1 MGIPTTLGRFAVK
14 EQASGW
20 GTPETVFANANF
32 LEAQITVPTPGQMSV
47 QADVMRASWFAT
59 TRVDGGKGP
68 TEISLTMPL
77 HGFSTAAPT
86 GDATEHPDALL
97 LRSVLGGSAQ
107 NGYATDPN
115 GGDLNTL
122 NVNAAIA
129 NIGGYA
135 VLAPM
140 ASTSPV
146 EYSTGWVKTK
156 TTTAYD
162 MQNNFALTA
171 AGATQTPDTA
181 GTIFGSNAVFLS
193 NTQPTP
199 FTMEWLGS
207 AANVSFRFSDCVV
220 TSATIDLNA
229 REQPQLGVTIRS
241 ANWTNAGSAGGGAPS
256 PADLANRPQM
266 PVVLSDNGARMVSS
280 TGEQKAGSA
289 TITMTAEV
297 ADEINYD
304 APQGISQF
312 VVLKRSTEISVVAP
326 ALSGATANDVLANPT
341 SLLTPGTAAGAV
353 QLDAGTTPGRAFS
366 VLIPAGQVK
375 EVQAL
380 GDTNSLVSITTVM
393 ECAIYSGD
401 TTDGTSDPVMD
412 TPFRIAFL

>member
-199 FTMEWLGS
+199 FTMEWLGAIAS
-207 AANVSFRFSDCVV
+207 GLS
-220 TSATIDLNA
+220 
-229 REQPQLGVTIRS
+229 QP
-241 ANWTNAGSAGGGAPS
+241 
-256 PADLANRPQM
+256 PADACCP
-266 PVVLSDNGARMVSS
+266 
-280 TGEQKAGSA
+280 
-289 TITMTAEV
+289 
-297 ADEINYD
+297 
-304 APQGISQF
+304 
-312 VVLKRSTEISVVAP
+312 
-326 ALSGATANDVLANPT
+326 
-341 SLLTPGTAAGAV
+341 
-353 QLDAGTTPGRAFS
+353 
-366 VLIPAGQVK
+366 
-375 EVQAL
+375 
-380 GDTNSLVSITTVM
+380 
-393 ECAIYSGD
+393 
-401 TTDGTSDPVMD
+401 
-412 TPFRIAFL
+412 